1 MYNVKADR
9 VSTGADSTSYRTPSR
24 GSWIWAGAEVGA
36 VEVVVFTLPVEIL
49 FARLAGW
56 RLFEGD
62 TGLATAGIL
71 RVFMGN
77 RVRG

>member
-1 MYNVKADR
+1 
-9 VSTGADSTSYRTPSR
+9 
-24 GSWIWAGAEVGA
+24 VGP
-36 VEVVVFTLPVEIL
+36 VEVVVDTLPVEIL

-71 RVFMGN
+71 RVFMGD
-77 RVRG
+77 